1 MRKAVDV
8 PTPCAGPASDLGIL
22 AGRMRHLANDAAFH
36 TFGGLTVAESLLSCG
51 FQWPFFLRTEP
62 STAGAALGS
71 VHLRVND

>member
-36 TFGGLTVAESLLSCG
+36 TFGGLTVADSLFSSG
-51 FQWPFFLRTEP
+51 FQWPFFLKKSP
-62 STAGAALGS
+62 VLPKAVLGW
-71 VHLRVND
+71 LT